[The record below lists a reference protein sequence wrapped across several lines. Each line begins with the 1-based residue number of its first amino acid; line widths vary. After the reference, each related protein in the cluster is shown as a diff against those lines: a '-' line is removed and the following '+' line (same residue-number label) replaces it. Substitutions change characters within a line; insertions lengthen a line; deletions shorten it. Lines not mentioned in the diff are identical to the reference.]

1 MSKPAIICVDDEMFV
16 LSSLKAELKSTFGEE
31 YIIETAEGSLE
42 ALEILEEL
50 MSDQCDVPVVIADY
64 IMPDMKG
71 DELLKRI
78 HEISPGTLKIMLT
91 GQANLDA
98 IGKAVNEAKLYRYI
112 PKPWEPEDLILTI
125 QEAIKSFYQEKQLEE
140 QHQRLLEMN
149 QTLEQ
154 KVTERTQEL
163 SNTLEELK
171 ATQLQL
177 VHAEKMAAVG
187 NLVAGIA
194 HEVNNPIG
202 VVKSSA
208 DISDRCLKIIEKL
221 VGDSDCPDLKDGEQY
236 NKTLN
241 ILKSNNQIIVQAS
254 DRISR
259 LVKSLKSFTRL
270 DEADM
275 QAVDVHDCLDNTLAL
290 IRQELDEKISIVKNY
305 SELPKVPCYV
315 NQMNQ
320 VFMSLILFA
329 VQNMENK
336 GTLTI
341 TTKFVKLDKK
351 EKAEFAEVSISDT
364 GKPLSEEQLNTMFD
378 LGFWTKDSR
387 IQLRTELSIAYNV
400 IQKHEGKIQVTS
412 APDAGTTITILL
424 PLYHQI
430 T

>member
-171 ATQLQL
+171 TTQLQL

-275 QAVDVHDCLDNTLAL
+275 QAVDVHDCIDNTLAL
-290 IRQELDEKISIVKNY
+290 IRQELDEKISIVKKY
-305 SELPKVPCYV
+305 SELPNVPCYV

-329 VQNMENK
+329 VQNMESK

-351 EKAEFAEVSISDT
+351 EKAEFAEISISDT